1 MNDNSIAK
9 TNFMSR
15 MRAATA
21 AGHLCRMGRITKER
35 NAEIMR
41 YLNSMG
47 GANEHL
53 PIEIPDDIRT
63 EYQSPKKLK

>member
-1 MNDNSIAK
+1 MNDNSVAK
-9 TNFMSR
+9 TNFMPR

-21 AGHLCRMGRITKER
+21 AGHLCRMGKITKER

-47 GANEHL
+47 GSNEHL
-53 PIEIPDDIRT
+53 PIEIPDDIRA
-63 EYQSPKKLK
+63 EYLSPEKSK